1 MSVRAIYIPLCK
13 KISSVPGLSLR
24 TLLSV
29 SPLSFSPLPSPSF
42 REFLPSFLSVEAA
55 LEPPVYRYP
64 RVCNA
69 NSHQAD
75 VLANCPCFYRAR
87 IFLRPRRDASRRD
100 ASAGQTKRSEAQFR
114 KDAAKDPVGFQNTVW
129 SSRKGRND
137 SFRVFLRDSSC
148 WCRWRSWWLAE
159 RKSFVGRMLLFDVSV
174 LIRTPSC

>member
-55 LEPPVYRYP
+55 LEPPVHRYP

-87 IFLRPRRDASRRD
+87 IFLRPRRDASRRF
-100 ASAGQTKRSEAQFR
+100 SRSNETFGSPISKRCCE
-114 KDAAKDPVGFQNTVW
+114 G
-129 SSRKGRND
+129 
-137 SFRVFLRDSSC
+137 SC
-148 WCRWRSWWLAE
+148 RIPE
-159 RKSFVGRMLLFDVSV
+159 HG
-174 LIRTPSC
+174 LIFSKR